1 MYHIFQILPMA
12 LAFDS
17 LAQIVNTLE
26 CLLFMSNPPS
36 FINIS
41 TSHGEIK
48 GPNDKL
54 YYSSP
59 LFFKLNSSLNNGILE
74 IALCANVG
82 YLSYLNCTKE
92 IIECA
97 SFNYDNIGIVTSS
110 FQMGMRKIIDLDRHY
125 INEVTT
131 VELFESTELFQDSSE
146 LIDYP
151 LDEIR
156 NTIAIA
162 QLN

>member
-1 MYHIFQILPMA
+1 MA

-26 CLLFMSNPPS
+26 GLLFMSNPPS

-48 GPNDKL
+48 GPNDKV

-59 LFFKLNSSLNNGILE
+59 LFFKLNSSLNNGNLE
-74 IALCANVG
+74 ISVCANVG
-82 YLSYLNCTKE
+82 YLSYLNYTKE
-92 IIECA
+92 IIECV
-97 SFNYDNIGIVTSS
+97 SFNYDNIGVVTSS
-110 FQMGMRKIIDLDRHY
+110 FQMGMRKIIDLDRYY

-131 VELFESTELFQDSSE
+131 VELFENTELFQDSSE

-156 NTIAIA
+156 NTISIA

>member
-1 MYHIFQILPMA
+1 MA

-26 CLLFMSNPPS
+26 GLLFMSNPPS

-48 GPNDKL
+48 GPNDKV

-59 LFFKLNSSLNNGILE
+59 LFFKLNSSLNNGTLE
-74 IALCANVG
+74 IAVCANVG
-82 YLSYLNCTKE
+82 YLSYLNYSKE
-92 IIECA
+92 IIECV
-97 SFNYDNIGIVTSS
+97 SFNYDNIGVVTSS
-110 FQMGMRKIIDLDRHY
+110 FQMAMRKTIDLDRHY
-125 INEVTT
+125 INEITT
-131 VELFESTELFQDSSE
+131 VELFENTELFEDSIE
-146 LIDYP
+146 LVDSP
-151 LDEIR
+151 LDNIR